1 MRAVHLHDNI
11 SFNFNSEVAI
21 HVDPMITANI
31 TVYTYVY
38 KNKNGGFHTDA
49 MDCEVDWKLNGERVK
64 YVGFKELYTKLYGD
78 DKFVKLVDEVCAEA
92 EKLVEGRVATS
103 FKDIINDEIK

>member
-1 MRAVHLHDNI
+1 MRAVHLNDNI

-21 HVDPMITANI
+21 HVDPMITANV

-38 KNKNGGFHTDA
+38 KNTDGTFHTDA
-49 MDCEVDWKLNGERVK
+49 MDCEINWKLNGELVK
-64 YVGFKELYTKLYGD
+64 YDGFHELYNKLYGQQ
-78 DKFVKLVDEVCAEA
+78 KFDKLVADVCAEA

-103 FKDIINDEIK
+103 FKDIINDEI